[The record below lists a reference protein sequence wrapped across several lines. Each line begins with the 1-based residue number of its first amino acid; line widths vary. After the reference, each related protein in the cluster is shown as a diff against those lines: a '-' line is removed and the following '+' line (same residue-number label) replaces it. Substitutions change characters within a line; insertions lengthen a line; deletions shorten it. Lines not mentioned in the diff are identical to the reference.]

1 MEAISWVEALDC
13 SAAAETCSVAPPAWL
28 ATVATSRVAV
38 EMRSMQPLT
47 STMLA
52 DSPSNASRVLSTVEE
67 ADSASLRTSSATT
80 AKPRPCSPARAASM
94 AALSAS
100 RLVWSAMLEPGSNPL
115 AGLPFPAVATNVSYV
130 DGVTGGN
137 VFVMTLEGAR
147 RLAAAMMGAS
157 EPEPAGDSQ
166 ELTELEAS
174 AVSEAMYQMMA
185 TAAAAISSVL
195 GTEVEIGTPETR
207 TFLAEYQTGN
217 AYPAS
222 PHMVRAAF
230 SVCGEPC
237 RLVQLVPNAFV
248 VRMDA
253 ALDEL
258 SAETAPPVSGAAPA
272 RAASAGIV
280 PGAPSLAGIPVRV
293 WAELGRAS
301 MQTADV
307 VGLPHGAV
315 VELDRSPD
323 EPIDLFVNGRRF
335 ATGRLVVVD
344 GNDWAVRIESVL
356 GPSSDSSDTEGEV
369 A

>member
-1 MEAISWVEALDC
+1 MSSDAALTRLAQSSSEAVVGILEMFAPG
-13 SAAAETCSVAPPAWL
+13 SVQAGD
-28 ATVATSRVAV
+28 VAV
-38 EMRSMQPLT
+38 L
-47 STMLA
+47 
-52 DSPSNASRVLSTVEE
+52 E
-67 ADSASLRTSSATT
+67 AGA
-80 AKPRPCSPARAASM
+80 
-94 AALSAS
+94 
-100 RLVWSAMLEPGSNPL
+100 NPL
-115 AGLPFPAVATNVSYV
+115 AGLPYPAVATNVSYV

-157 EPEPAGDSQ
+157 EPEPAADGST

-174 AVSEAMYQMMA
+174 AVSEAMNQMMA
-185 TAAAAISSVL
+185 TAAGAISTVL

-207 TFLAEYQTGN
+207 TFVTEAETEG

-248 VRMDA
+248 VRMDR

-258 SAETAPPVSGAAPA
+258 GAETAPAPGGAAAASGAAPA
-272 RAASAGIV
+272 APGAPAL
-280 PGAPSLAGIPVRV
+280 GAPSLAGIPVRV

-301 MQTADV
+301 MPTADV
-307 VGLPHGAV
+307 VGLPQGAV

-356 GPSSDSSDTEGEV
+356 DPSSESSDTEGEV
-369 A
+369 ARWPVSS

>member
-1 MEAISWVEALDC
+1 MSEALTKLGESTAEAC
-13 SAAAETCSVAPPAWL
+13 LGVLEMFAADKVSTGDVTTFDDPKNAFAGVPVPCVAM
-28 ATVATSRVAV
+28 S
-38 EMRSMQPLT
+38 
-47 STMLA
+47 
-52 DSPSNASRVLSTVEE
+52 
-67 ADSASLRTSSATT
+67 
-80 AKPRPCSPARAASM
+80 
-94 AALSAS
+94 
-100 RLVWSAMLEPGSNPL
+100 
-115 AGLPFPAVATNVSYV
+115 VSYV

-137 VFVMTLEGAR
+137 VFLITLDGAKL
-147 RLAAAMMGAS
+147 LAASMMGME
-157 EPEPAGDSQ
+157 EPEDPDA
-166 ELTELEAS
+166 TELSELELS
-174 AVSEAMYQMMA
+174 AVSEAMNQMMA
-185 TAAAAISSVL
+185 QAAAATSLVL

-248 VRMDA
+248 VRMDR

-258 SAETAPPVSGAAPA
+258 GAETAPDGGAGAA
-272 RAASAGIV
+272 AAVASRD
-280 PGAPSLAGIPVRV
+280 GAPSLAGIPVRV

-323 EPIDLFVNGRRF
+323 DPIDLFVNGRRF

-356 GPSSDSSDTEGEV
+356 DPSSDTSDTSDTEGEV

>member
-1 MEAISWVEALDC
+1 MSSEGALARLAQSSSEAVVGILEMFAPGQVQAGDIAVL
-13 SAAAETCSVAPPAWL
+13 AAG
-28 ATVATSRVAV
+28 
-38 EMRSMQPLT
+38 
-47 STMLA
+47 
-52 DSPSNASRVLSTVEE
+52 AS
-67 ADSASLRTSSATT
+67 
-80 AKPRPCSPARAASM
+80 
-94 AALSAS
+94 
-100 RLVWSAMLEPGSNPL
+100 PL

-157 EPEPAGDSQ
+157 EPEPAADGTV

-174 AVSEAMYQMMA
+174 AVSEAMNQMMA
-185 TAAAAISSVL
+185 TAAGAISTVL

-207 TFLAEYQTGN
+207 TFVSEAEADG

-248 VRMDA
+248 VRMDR

-258 SAETAPPVSGAAPA
+258 GAETVPGAGAA
-272 RAASAGIV
+272 AASASPAAAV
-280 PGAPSLAGIPVRV
+280 QSPHGAPSLAGIPVRL

-301 MQTADV
+301 MPTADV
-307 VGLPHGAV
+307 VGLPQGAV
-315 VELDRSPD
+315 VELDRAPD

-344 GNDWAVRIESVL
+344 GDWAVRIESVL
-356 GPSSDSSDTEGEV
+356 DPSGNSSDIGGEV
-369 A
+369 ARWPVSS

>member
-1 MEAISWVEALDC
+1 MSSEAALIRLAESSSEAVVGILEMF
-13 SAAAETCSVAPPAWL
+13 AAGHVQAGD
-28 ATVATSRVAV
+28 VAV
-38 EMRSMQPLT
+38 LEAG
-47 STMLA
+47 A
-52 DSPSNASRVLSTVEE
+52 D
-67 ADSASLRTSSATT
+67 
-80 AKPRPCSPARAASM
+80 
-94 AALSAS
+94 
-100 RLVWSAMLEPGSNPL
+100 PL

-157 EPEPAGDSQ
+157 EPSPAADGA
-166 ELTELEAS
+166 TELSELELS
-174 AVSEAMYQMMA
+174 AVSEAMNQMMA
-185 TAAAAISSVL
+185 TAAGAISTVL
-195 GTEVEIGTPETR
+195 GTDVEIGTPETR
-207 TFLAEYQTGN
+207 TFLAEAETAG
-217 AYPAS
+217 AYPPS

-248 VRMDA
+248 VRMDR

-258 SAETAPPVSGAAPA
+258 GAETAPAAGGPAAVASPVA
-272 RAASAGIV
+272 
-280 PGAPSLAGIPVRV
+280 GAPSLAGIPVRV

-301 MQTADV
+301 MPTADV

-315 VELDRSPD
+315 VELDRAPD
-323 EPIDLFVNGRRF
+323 EPVDLFVNGRRF

-356 GPSSDSSDTEGEV
+356 APSGDSSDTEGEV
-369 A
+369 ARWPVSS

>member
-1 MEAISWVEALDC
+1 MS
-13 SAAAETCSVAPPAWL
+13 SAAALIRL
-28 ATVATSRVAV
+28 AESSSEAVVGILEMFAAGQVRAGDVAV
-38 EMRSMQPLT
+38 L
-47 STMLA
+47 
-52 DSPSNASRVLSTVEE
+52 E
-67 ADSASLRTSSATT
+67 A
-80 AKPRPCSPARAASM
+80 
-94 AALSAS
+94 
-100 RLVWSAMLEPGSNPL
+100 GSNPL
-115 AGLPFPAVATNVSYV
+115 AGLPYPAVATNVSYV

-157 EPEPAGDSQ
+157 EPEPAAPGQ
-166 ELTELEAS
+166 TELSELELS
-174 AVSEAMYQMMA
+174 AVSEAMNQMMA
-185 TAAAAISSVL
+185 TAAGAISTVL

-207 TFLAEYQTGN
+207 TFLTEADSKG

-248 VRMDA
+248 VRMDRA
-253 ALDEL
+253 HHDRALDEL
-258 SAETAPPVSGAAPA
+258 SAETAPTTGGAELVAAPA
-272 RAASAGIV
+272 
-280 PGAPSLAGIPVRV
+280 PKDGAPSLAGIPVRV

-301 MQTADV
+301 MSTADV

-315 VELDRSPD
+315 VELDRAPD

-356 GPSSDSSDTEGEV
+356 APDSDTSEIEGEV
-369 A
+369 ARWPVSS